1 MILAVYTSKTERM
14 IPPNDELAIFTAKIA
29 SNARVN
35 LYDKDYLSRIKRLFP
50 FMFLGI
56 QVSLA
61 ICFYV
66 DLISQMQLIWTS
78 FFVLLGVLTTYLICK
93 RSCIASL
100 KGETLI
106 FKGIDSKSTIT
117 TLGSVRTAHTF
128 HLLGIRITRLKYSL
142 DGKPRNLL
150 VFGNPSGMTASIDEL
165 ISHAKQSKKK

>member
-1 MILAVYTSKTERM
+1 MTPT
-14 IPPNDELAIFTAKIA
+14 NDEIAVFTAKLA
-29 SNARVN
+29 NNGRVN
-35 LYDKDYLSRIKRLFP
+35 LYAKDHLNRIKRLFP
-50 FMFLGI
+50 FLFLS
-56 QVSLA
+56 SLV
-61 ICFYV
+61 ILFISFYT
-66 DLISQMQLIWTS
+66 DLISQQQLIWLS
-78 FFVLLGVLTTYLICK
+78 LILFAGIFTVYMVGK

-142 DGKPRNLL
+142 DGRLRSLL
-150 VFGNPSGMTASIDEL
+150 VFGNPAGMNASIDEL